1 MNVYE
6 AESRGRVDSDYA
18 EVKKGRMKFNVYEA
32 ESRGRVDSDYAEVKK
47 GRMKFKYYIEVGTGN
62 KAKQDIDDICRQ
74 EGFCNL
80 TSHNFGSG
88 GVGRFLTKVVS
99 VSSILWRLKRD
110 DVLFLQYPMKK
121 FYYMACLL
129 THLRGGKV
137 VTVIHDLGAFRR
149 HKLTAQHENSRLSK
163 TDFLIVHNPTMRDY
177 LIEHGYK
184 GGIHCLQIFDYLSLS
199 PVRTLDADKVVLPS
213 MVNRPW
219 NIVYGGHLG
228 RWRNAFLYKLAS
240 VMDGWEMDLYGK
252 GFDAD
257 ANDCPQLRYHG
268 FMAGNDF
275 IAQVQADFGLVWD
288 GDSTEECTG
297 DWGEYL
303 RINDP
308 HKTSFYLRAGIPVIV
323 WSQAAMA
330 PFIEESRVGIA
341 VKGLSHLK
349 ERLDQLT
356 VDDYRLI
363 RSNAQTMGRQLAE
376 GYYIKQGLAA
386 AEAFLNHQ
394 SHV

>member
-1 MNVYE
+1 M
-6 AESRGRVDSDYA
+6 SL
-18 EVKKGRMKFNVYEA
+18 KM
-32 ESRGRVDSDYAEVKK
+32 
-47 GRMKFKYYIEVGTGN
+47 KYYIEVGTGN
-62 KAKQDIDDICRQ
+62 KAKQDIDEICRQ
-74 EGFCNL
+74 EGFQNL
-80 TSHNFGSG
+80 TRHNFGSG
-88 GVGRFLTKVVS
+88 GVGRFMTKVVS
-99 VSSILWRLKRD
+99 VTSILFKLKKD

-121 FYYMACLL
+121 FYYMACSLA
-129 THLRGGKV
+129 HLRGAKV

-149 HKLTAQHENSRLSK
+149 HKLTAEHENSRLSK

-177 LIEHGYK
+177 LIEHGFR
-184 GGIHCLQIFDYLSLS
+184 GGIHCLQIFDYLSPS
-199 PVRTLDADKVVLPS
+199 PVRSSESQGPS
-213 MVNRPW
+213 GQRPW
-219 NIVYGGHLG
+219 HIVYGGHLG
-228 RWRNAFLYKLAS
+228 RWRNEFLYKLAP
-240 VMDGWEMDLYGK
+240 VMDGWEMDLYGR

-268 FMAGNDF
+268 FMAGDDF
-275 IAQVQADFGLVWD
+275 IAQVEADFGLVWD

-341 VKGLSHLK
+341 VEGLSHIK
-349 ERLDQLT
+349 ERLNSLSA
-356 VDDYRLI
+356 DDYQQMR
-363 RSNAQTMGRQLAE
+363 RNAQAMGRQLAE

-386 AEAFLNHQ
+386 ADTYLKQKAN
-394 SHV
+394 S